1 MFRLDDK
8 FVGFAAGEANA
19 PSVSAPDFW
28 PANLSSVCRMRRAV
42 SVVTADA
49 ATLFPAERSPGVAF
63 SELPA
68 GVPEGI
74 AAGAARRASPAPVS
88 RATVDLPTSRACVS
102 ISAVSRERFTPG
114 DNSPGPEAG
123 ALQSMPMPL
132 AVGGEFG
139 PPYLTAARAPTPTP
153 NPLVAR
159 AAVSAWPRPAGTPSS
174 EGALCPSCVPYRLRA
189 PRAPP
194 YPSAGCRDTP
204 LALGSESGARLRSAL
219 ACWM

>member
-8 FVGFAAGEANA
+8 FVGFAMGEANA
-19 PSVSAPDFW
+19 PSPDFW

-49 ATLFPAERSPGVAF
+49 AILFPAERSSGVAF

-74 AAGAARRASPAPVS
+74 AAGAARRASPAPAS

-102 ISAVSRERFTPG
+102 ISAVSRVRFTPG
-114 DNSPGPEAG
+114 DNSPSPEAG
-123 ALQSMPMPL
+123 TLQSMPMPL

-139 PPYLTAARAPTPTP
+139 PPYLTAARAPAPTP

-159 AAVSAWPRPAGTPSS
+159 AAVSAWPRPAGRPAGAPSS
-174 EGALCPSCVPYRLRA
+174 EGALYSSCAPYRLRA

-194 YPSAGCRDTP
+194 
-204 LALGSESGARLRSAL
+204 
-219 ACWM
+219 